1 MSGNAAD
8 PRLLGT
14 DAESGIT
21 EIFHYDPDTDGF
33 TIHTQQDVTALVEG
47 NKYLHNEDTGTKFG
61 ELTRVASIP
70 MSIYV
75 ELKKQGII
83 DDQKRFRKWL
93 NDPEN
98 RFFRT
103 RGGRV

>member
-1 MSGNAAD
+1 MSDGIKDA
-8 PRLLGT
+8 RLLGH
-14 DAESGIT
+14 DAETGIT
-21 EIFHYDPDTDGF
+21 EHFYYDPDTDGF
-33 TIHTQQDVTALVEG
+33 TIHTQQDVTALVEA
-47 NKYLHNEDTGTKFG
+47 NKFMHNEDTGTKFG

-70 MSIYV
+70 LSIYA
-75 ELKKQGII
+75 ELKKEGII

-93 NDPEN
+93 NDPEH